1 MGMAADVKVG
11 FLFLQNVFHLWHVMA
26 WIAADMGHVNI
37 DILDVEKQIFGI
49 LHPHDMVVDVAI
61 YGTQRLEMSQGIG
74 SLDVADVARMPQLV
88 DILEEVEELWNKRAM
103 RVRKNTYF
111 FHFKFTINPMASTS
125 LNCTL
130 EPSILTPAS
139 S

>member
-1 MGMAADVKVG
+1 MRMAADVKVG
-11 FLFLQNVFHLWHVMA
+11 LFVLQNVFHLGHVMA
-26 WIAADMGHVNI
+26 WIAADVGHV
-37 DILDVEKQIFGI
+37 DVDVFHMEKQILGI
-49 LHPHDMVVDVAI
+49 LHPHDMVIDVAMH
-61 YGTQRLEMSQGIG
+61 GAKRLEMSQGIG

-88 DILEEVEELWNKRAM
+88 DVLEEVEELWDEGAM